1 MSDSCCAGTKTL
13 PVPWCQDIYCLNLLL
28 SGGIMCFTCP
38 VFDKEESG
46 YKEKCESLEKEGK
59 WTLVSNEKAEY
70 YGDKIPKGRGYKTCR
85 MLVYKK
91 L

>member
-1 MSDSCCAGTKTL
+1 M
-13 PVPWCQDIYCLNLLL
+13 NLFL

-59 WTLVSNEKAEY
+59 WTLVSNKEAEY
-70 YGDKIPKGRGYKTCR
+70 YGDKAPKGRAYKTCR
-85 MLVYKK
+85 MLTVYKK